1 MAIKIPFTISPSKP
15 KTKKKLTEDQVS
27 RLHSAGYQTIGPV
40 TVPEKS
46 DQPSIFN
53 RIKGLFH
60 KEEPEITQR
69 IRRQQEAWEKTRGV
83 GEIRIP
89 FRKEATFKSPG
100 IAPDQMAV
108 INIVARLPEL
118 AHKIVIGAT
127 NFFRKNINTLIK
139 GEPAQTKQFES
150 FLGIDIEAVGLDPD
164 EMMDDTI
171 EKGMKQF
178 EIEKKNN
185 PKRSDYLNAAM
196 ASAKTVV
203 PDVLDVL
210 IATNI
215 AKTTGTF
222 IIRQSA
228 RTLPDNLLFK
238 IQQRKVNPNAIIDS
252 LTGKTPTASP
262 RDIKIAKDFINSLTS
277 KERGEL
283 WRVARS
289 YQRAGL
295 QQVPLAGKAKPT
307 ILGKISGK
315 SVPISTKIPPKISGL
330 LPSGTSRAGQAGFIN
345 PEAIS
350 KDIAA
355 LAKKATSIT
364 SFKKVLTKDQLVM
377 LAARGI
383 TPEVFFSSVKTP
395 IPKELEPLAEEAIK
409 NTPGAKFSSEGIE
422 LDISRYQK
430 PEQFGEVSIRT
441 GVFYLPEIKSPY
453 GKYYSTGKYGY
464 GGGEKI
470 VGRTTLQNPIIVRAG
485 TGGIGVKRAYDQIVG
500 KGAYEKM
507 RSDVLENAWTKDFD
521 RKPDSDSII
530 VLLEKYG
537 GDATLVDDIIAYS
550 KEGNLLPYAIQEYI
564 AAHIIRDA
572 GYDAVLSYSKAAGKP
587 RLSEVFDVRAL
598 TYPTEGMKFEYP
610 EFYTKVTKG
619 VVKAIPKEV
628 EPLAVEARK
637 YKSVDEFVNFIEENI
652 VSRKIEVPIGIKGLT
667 EVEKIQNIINKH
679 FIKESKEISIEEAR
693 VVFERAKREGKSW
706 AKDRSFDNPVVQL
719 EAINRATPAGID
731 VGIGLN
737 KSQLTDFYNQ
747 AKGVKEVKP
756 KAVKPVKE
764 VKPEEV
770 KLEAKPTILPEEL
783 KKSNELIKSIH
794 ITVKE
799 KGLTKQAFSDI
810 KMKYGGARHLV
821 GLRDRMSPSQ
831 LEDVLAVVKKAR
843 PVRIGPRTVISRKT
857 ESKIQHLYETL
868 QKEGSMTPN
877 HYEEIL
883 RKEGVIY
890 HKTGQVREP
899 RYISANNYITES
911 KGKEIIERMI
921 NESYIIK
928 QTESLS
934 SAIRN
939 DPKLTKVMGNIEKRI
954 SAEMAKKIKDP
965 HSLESMRYYMQKA
978 EMITGEP
985 IFTIYQDLIDSHL
998 ENAKKRDLINKR
1010 LKESTPLFKKITS
1023 DEKSLQRVSEYIAS
1037 KSNLSERPDKPEDI
1051 TPGEVKLAKEIEKI
1065 LKEYEDKVRMAKF
1078 LNYYYYNKPIADFD
1092 NYRQEIKEAVD
1103 IYESQGMTGLK
1114 EYIKTQEWGIIKSGY
1129 EPLQVAFPK
1138 IKLYK
1143 VGPTAVGKGHISIRL
1158 DTKYNAQDKNILQR
1172 LSSYT
1177 KQMDTLSE
1185 LQPKIK
1191 ALVSLFDDKWD
1202 KFSDPKKI
1210 KGEVEQFIQELKGYG
1225 MGGGFFEKI
1234 LSRIYSQAMKTI
1246 IMPSPVL
1253 AARNL
1258 LQNIAFAPD
1267 RSILTDPR
1275 NKKLTA
1281 EDIEYIETYTL
1292 QTKPMIEDW
1301 FLGGE
1306 KPLPGLGF
1314 LTKLVDKVKLYP
1326 YSDIGNRYWGFWAK
1340 KNAVDRALKS
1350 KTTEGMMKLSTFEDM
1365 TLLEQKMALGIL
1377 ARDGED
1383 AMSRYIARA
1392 YTDRV
1397 HFLYERAQ
1405 RSPAEMG
1412 KMGRVMGNLML
1423 FPRAYWELL
1432 AKNFFK
1438 MTSKATPFKVRF
1450 RALKVIFSVI
1460 AGGIAVGEIYRE
1472 VTGRRDNPYHPLGL
1486 LAYAP
1491 GGLMVGTITQSGD
1504 VYRNIIM
1511 ATSGDNDALARLT
1524 TDIPALADMWIPFY
1538 SYVLRGF
1545 EATTDMKNVDRLALR
1560 KLREIIDEEY
1570 KVRGGAYELE
1580 RKAFEKWQYFIGG
1593 AGIDTQIKERIAEE
1607 KEEPESQGIRFNFKE
1622 PEGEPKTPGIRFKFE

>member
-108 INIVARLPEL
+108 TNIVARLPEL

-395 IPKELEPLAEEAIK
+395 IPKELQPLAKEAMKYESAEEFSKAWSIDGMRGRYWHITDDINFKPKEGYAPSGAIGEPGKLVGKTDPTAGLIVSSDPKNWLPFARTRKYMAEIDLSKAKPNIDYTIVNRGFGQEIFVKNLDKVSVKSVKPINQAMADVRNWAKLGFESKEEAFAFYNQAKATPEAQKGLEPLAKEA
-409 NTPGAKFSSEGIE
+409 
-422 LDISRYQK
+422 
-430 PEQFGEVSIRT
+430 
-441 GVFYLPEIKSPY
+441 
-453 GKYYSTGKYGY
+453 
-464 GGGEKI
+464 
-470 VGRTTLQNPIIVRAG
+470 
-485 TGGIGVKRAYDQIVG
+485 
-500 KGAYEKM
+500 M
-507 RSDVLENAWTKDFD
+507 
-521 RKPDSDSII
+521 
-530 VLLEKYG
+530 
-537 GDATLVDDIIAYS
+537 
-550 KEGNLLPYAIQEYI
+550 
-564 AAHIIRDA
+564 
-572 GYDAVLSYSKAAGKP
+572 
-587 RLSEVFDVRAL
+587 
-598 TYPTEGMKFEYP
+598 
-610 EFYTKVTKG
+610 
-619 VVKAIPKEV
+619 
-628 EPLAVEARK
+628 K

-1504 VYRNIIM
+1504 VYKNIIM